1 MRTLTRG
8 VVPQLSEAIHAAL
21 AAHGW
26 TPRRAALVSP
36 LGARK
41 GRRGAYRIEDD
52 AGRVVKA
59 RQFEDADTARRVF
72 ELRAGLEAAFAPA
85 LARHDTVIL
94 EEWIEGVPVAAGDW
108 DRWVEPAGALLGRLH
123 ARPLPPYAATTTS
136 TRAWI
141 EDAASDLE
149 TLGTARAL
157 TSAEVARLRAAI
169 GAHDPGTARTALAH
183 LDFCAD
189 NMVVDG
195 QDRLRVIDNE
205 LLAIRPPGLD
215 LARTFHLWPMPAAAW
230 ARFRGGY
237 LSVVPAD
244 PGAAI
249 FWQRVATL
257 RGVRIFLARSPA
269 RRDAT
274 LGLLRRLLAGVPADA
289 PR

>member
-1 MRTLTRG
+1 MRTLTPG
-8 VVPQLSEAIHAAL
+8 VVTQLSEEIRTAL

-26 TPRRAALVSP
+26 TPRSAALVSP

-41 GRRGAYRIEDD
+41 GRRGAYRVEID

-59 RQFEDADTARRVF
+59 RQFEDAETARRGF

-85 LARHDTVIL
+85 LARYDSVIL
-94 EEWIEGVPVAAGDW
+94 EEWIEGVPVAADDW

-123 ARPLPPYAATTTS
+123 VRPLPPEAPATTP
-136 TRAWI
+136 TRGWI
-141 EDAASDLE
+141 ADVAADLE
-149 TLGTARAL
+149 TLGTARVL

-169 GAHDPGTARTALAH
+169 AACDPGAARTTLAH

-189 NMVVDG
+189 NMVIDG

-230 ARFRGGY
+230 ARFRRGY
-237 LSVVPAD
+237 LSVVAAD
-244 PGAAI
+244 PGGAT
-249 FWQRVATL
+249 FWQLVATL
-257 RGVRIFLARSPA
+257 RGVRIFLTRSPA

-274 LGLLRRLLAGVPADA
+274 LALLRRLLAEVPADP